1 MGTLLC
7 NRPRV
12 DENLPEMRTDE
23 VTPLIAIEQMKAEH
37 PSEICSE
44 EVVREIKHEDLL
56 VGRVQD
62 GKLRLGLTDWPRDL
76 A

>member
-1 MGTLLC
+1 MGTLPCSQL
-7 NRPRV
+7 RV
-12 DENLPEMRTDE
+12 DESLPEMRTDE
-23 VTPLIAIEQMKAEH
+23 AAPLIVIEQMKTEH
-37 PSEICSE
+37 RNEIRNE

>member
-1 MGTLLC
+1 MGILLC
-7 NRPRV
+7 NQLRV
-12 DENLPEMRTDE
+12 NVDLPEMETDE
-23 VTPLIAIEQMKAEH
+23 IVPLTVIEQMKAEH
-37 PSEICSE
+37 PNEIRSE